1 MELVSTRIA
10 HVCLGFR
17 RACRLVRAGACG
29 RDTLPHAHPEI
40 VNDDLVNDDADHE
53 RAWLSWLH
61 GSQVT
66 NPPAHSQRKGGA
78 LQVELTASPACF
90 KAIPIARPV
99 PRPHP
104 QRHGSGPII
113 TQHRLATICTVNP
126 QWAWGLD
133 LSYKMWVVAQFYE
146 VPVAALFYE
155 ILVATLV
162 GIEAPSACHN
172 ARDKVT
178 APTLSSLPGCN
189 SNDQMPLLSIGDT
202 GAQLGA

>member
-1 MELVSTRIA
+1 
-10 HVCLGFR
+10 
-17 RACRLVRAGACG
+17 
-29 RDTLPHAHPEI
+29 
-40 VNDDLVNDDADHE
+40 
-53 RAWLSWLH
+53 
-61 GSQVT
+61 
-66 NPPAHSQRKGGA
+66 
-78 LQVELTASPACF
+78 
-90 KAIPIARPV
+90 
-99 PRPHP
+99 
-104 QRHGSGPII
+104 
-113 TQHRLATICTVNP
+113 
-126 QWAWGLD
+126 
-133 LSYKMWVVAQFYE
+133 MWVVAQFYE